1 MGNLCCNNVVHK
13 PLPLES
19 VDSFLRDAQLGL
31 YKRKIKGRSEHFALS
46 KSWFLR
52 IIDTKLSDLYEVE
65 RYLGKGKHGCV
76 YKGLQKS
83 TSIPRAIKTLRKRED
98 TGHIM
103 KEVEILSL
111 LVTNYSGSS

>member
-1 MGNLCCNNVVHK
+1 MGNICCNNVVHK

-31 YKRKIKGRSEHFALS
+31 YKRKFKCHPERFALS

-52 IIDTKLSDLYEVE
+52 IIDANLRDLYEVE
-65 RYLGKGKHGCV
+65 GFLGKGKHGCV
-76 YKGLQKS
+76 YKGFQKS
-83 TSIPRAIKTLRKRED
+83 TSIPRAIKTLSKRED

-103 KEVEILSL
+103 KEVEILSI
-111 LVTNYSGSS
+111 LVTNYSGSP